1 MTLGDHVTIFF
12 RSPSLEQSLCGIV
25 HHFSHGNILVTW
37 KLEEVTSECVGY
49 VLNVGHL
56 AALSQGR
63 LEHLSWRMF
72 LARTLNERWHFWHLD
87 RVWCFL
93 PRHQKQ
99 NQWRRQWPPATDLQL
114 NCSLLIEQ
122 LLIYVWR
129 IPCTRWMTVRH
140 IEHEFSAFGRISSR
154 GKKTQFA
161 TTGNVAIWNLRSCGF
176 D

>member
-12 RSPSLEQSLCGIV
+12 RSPSLEQSPCGIV

-72 LARTLNERWHFWHLD
+72 LARTLNERWRFWHLD

-114 NCSLLIEQ
+114 NCSLLIEKLDVH
-122 LLIYVWR
+122 LLIYVHLCLKNPIQKRW
-129 IPCTRWMTVRH
+129 IPYTVRH
-140 IEHEFSAFGRISSR
+140 IEHEFSAFGFRVQ
-154 GKKTQFA
+154 GFQ
-161 TTGNVAIWNLRSCGF
+161 GIWF
-176 D
+176 

>member
-72 LARTLNERWHFWHLD
+72 LERTLNERWRFWHLD
-87 RVWCFL
+87 RVWSFL
-93 PRHQKQ
+93 PRHQTVKETV
-99 NQWRRQWPPATDLQL
+99 ATS
-114 NCSLLIEQ
+114 N
-122 LLIYVWR
+122 W
-129 IPCTRWMTVRH
+129 
-140 IEHEFSAFGRISSR
+140 
-154 GKKTQFA
+154 FA
-161 TTGNVAIWNLRSCGF
+161 TKLFFVDRTTF
-176 D
+176 DLCLKNSMHTMNDCQTHRAWVQCFRTHLFSR